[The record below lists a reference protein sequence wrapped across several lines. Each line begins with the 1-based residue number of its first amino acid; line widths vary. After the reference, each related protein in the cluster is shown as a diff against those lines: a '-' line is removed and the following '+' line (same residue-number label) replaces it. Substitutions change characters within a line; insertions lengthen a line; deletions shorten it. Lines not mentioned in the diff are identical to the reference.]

1 MNTKT
6 SKIIITI
13 IALAI
18 PSISYSQIDKAS
30 AMQAIN
36 EFKTEESS
44 EKLQQCVNKIERE
57 TSLSESSR
65 AELLV
70 QVLAASVQYL
80 QKHPKPAETPQIN
93 VAPPDDS
100 IAGADPA
107 SIKDPVVRAQYEKDI
122 AANNALAETHR
133 KHGAITAIRDK
144 LIVYCV
150 SFSNIKP
157 ENKKLLSE
165 LLKKAS
171 SNPETVKTVVALI
184 EKEEANKTQQDN
196 R

>member
-13 IALAI
+13 IVLAI

-36 EFKTEESS
+36 EFKAEESS
-44 EKLQQCVNKIERE
+44 DKLQQCVNKIERE
-57 TSLSESSR
+57 PLLSESSR

-80 QKHPKPAETPQIN
+80 EKHPKPAETPQIN

-107 SIKDPVVRAQYEKDI
+107 SIKDTVVRAQYEKDI
-122 AANNALAETHR
+122 AANKALAEMHR

-144 LIVYCV
+144 LIAHCV
-150 SFSNIKP
+150 SFANIKP

-165 LLKKAS
+165 FLKAAS
-171 SNPETVKTVVALI
+171 SNPETVKKVVALI

>member
-36 EFKTEESS
+36 EFKAEESS
-44 EKLQQCVNKIERE
+44 DKLQQCVNKIERE
-57 TSLSESSR
+57 PSLSDSSR

-80 QKHPKPAETPQIN
+80 EKHPKPAETPQIN

-122 AANNALAETHR
+122 AANKALAETHR
-133 KHGAITAIRDK
+133 KHGTITAIRDK
-144 LIVYCV
+144 LTAYCV
-150 SFSNIKP
+150 SFANIKP

-165 LLKKAS
+165 FLKTAS
-171 SNPETVKTVVALI
+171 NNPETVKKVVALI

>member
-1 MNTKT
+1 MKTKT

-36 EFKTEESS
+36 EFKVEESS
-44 EKLQQCVNKIERE
+44 DKLQQCINKIERE
-57 TSLSESSR
+57 PSLSDSSR

-70 QVLAASVQYL
+70 QVLAASVEYL
-80 QKHPKPAETPQIN
+80 EKHPKPAETPQIN

-107 SIKDPVVRAQYEKDI
+107 SIKDPAVRAQYEKDI
-122 AANNALAETHR
+122 AANKALAETHR
-133 KHGAITAIRDK
+133 KHEAITAISDK
-144 LIVYCV
+144 LTTYCV

-157 ENKKLLSE
+157 DNKKLLSDF
-165 LLKKAS
+165 LKVAS
-171 SNPETVKTVVALI
+171 SNPETVKTVAALI
-184 EKEEANKTQQDN
+184 EKEEANKTQQHN